1 MEIKEYLNKL
11 LDYGIKNALF
21 EVKKIKEIP
30 ETCCKLSELEVIDF
44 DKTKNIYCNTNNLSE
59 LKSADCLKFTENTI
73 DFIEMKGFKDYLEKE
88 YTNEPNELEMK
99 ISKFNF
105 TGKIIDSIFILR
117 NIILNKKF
125 NINDK
130 NKLFLKIPKLF
141 IVVVDIDLD
150 ENPLEFISETFEFLA
165 ENSSDINKTVKAV
178 INNDLS
184 KITDVFYNLQQP
196 ILLSC
201 SDLDKYYKFMTKMS
215 F

>member
-30 ETCCKLSELEVIDF
+30 ETCCKMSDLEV
-44 DKTKNIYCNTNNLSE
+44 
-59 LKSADCLKFTENTI
+59 
-73 DFIEMKGFKDYLEKE
+73 
-88 YTNEPNELEMK
+88 
-99 ISKFNF
+99 
-105 TGKIIDSIFILR
+105 
-117 NIILNKKF
+117 
-125 NINDK
+125 
-130 NKLFLKIPKLF
+130 
-141 IVVVDIDLD
+141 IDLD

-184 KITDVFYNLQQP
+184 KINADYYNLKQP

-201 SDLDKYYKFMTKMS
+201 SDLDKYYNL
-215 F
+215 